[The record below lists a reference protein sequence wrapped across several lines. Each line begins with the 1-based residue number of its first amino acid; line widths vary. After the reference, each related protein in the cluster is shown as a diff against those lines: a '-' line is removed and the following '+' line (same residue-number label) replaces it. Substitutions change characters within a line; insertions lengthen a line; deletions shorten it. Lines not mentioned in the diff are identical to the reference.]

1 MFIKIREWRTQ
12 RAKKTVL
19 NRIRKHAAALGHDLS
34 MLSDD
39 DLEKGINKAAIAMY
53 QAGIA
58 ADEAAKAFRL
68 LAAAF
73 KKLP

>member
-1 MFIKIREWRTQ
+1 MLIKIKEWRME
-12 RAKKTVL
+12 RSKKAAL
-19 NRIRKHAAALGHDLS
+19 KRIRKHAAALGRDLS
-34 MLSDD
+34 IFSDD
-39 DLEKGINKAAIAMY
+39 ELEKGINKAAIVMT

-73 KKLP
+73 RKLP